1 MNHDLTPAEADAAV
15 TIAAHLAAVPT
26 TPVRFTVPPRP
37 EPYDHDDYMENR

>member
-15 TIAAHLAAVPT
+15 TIAAHLAAVPNPT
-26 TPVRFTVPPRP
+26 RFTVPPRP